1 MWIYDSPIGK
11 IEIKFDCNVKNML
24 YGWAMNVEGSIL
36 LPKQQPMMF
45 ILRLVALT
53 LLIISKTQN
62 QIFFHMTWETG
73 TKYRI
78 NNQA

>member
-11 IEIKFDCNVKNML
+11 IEIKFDRNVKNMP

-53 LLIISKTQN
+53 LLIISKTQ
-62 QIFFHMTWETG
+62 I
-73 TKYRI
+73 KYSST
-78 NNQA
+78 